1 MIKPRTKSWFPLI
14 WVITGFFLFLN
25 GIIDKEWIN
34 LVAGM
39 FMMMN
44 FELTV
49 INYNGRETDKSK

>member
-1 MIKPRTKSWFPLI
+1 MIKPGTKSWFPLI